1 MEDQDFFD
9 TDKYAKVLVVDDQLP
24 FLRLFS
30 KFFDS
35 KIYDVRSASSGQQAL
50 DILNHEDG
58 FDLIVLDVMMPNMNG
73 FEVCK
78 AVREKFTL
86 FQLPILFLTA
96 AKDTDSVVKG
106 FSLGANDFVAK
117 PFEAAELIARSQT
130 LIKLKK
136 LYETNAQLHSE
147 LDAKNKFL
155 QMNIH
160 DLKNPLTS
168 ISMLAELVKNDLQDE
183 DNPRNL
189 EMIIKSSD
197 FMLTLVDQIL
207 EISAIETK
215 NYKLKKDL
223 IDLNLLV
230 AQVIDF
236 NKPIADR
243 KNQKIHFEMGPIKK
257 CMVES
262 DHDKM
267 IQAINNIVSNAIK
280 YSPKEKNIWARIDLK
295 EYENT
300 QYVRF
305 ELQDEGPGFTD
316 DDRLNMFSKFKKLSA
331 KPTGGES
338 SSGLGLAIAKE
349 LIELHG
355 GKIWLDNEVKVGSKF
370 VIELPLKNGH

>member
-106 FSLGANDFVAK
+106 FTLGANDFVAK

>member
-50 DILNHEDG
+50 DILNHEVG

-168 ISMLAELVKNDLQDE
+168 ISMLAELVKNDLQDD

-243 KNQKIHFEMGPIKK
+243 KNQKIHFEMGPVKK